1 MISLTLISAEDIR
14 CEWLQ
19 ELRRYA
25 AVPDDSQD
33 ALLRGLLKRAALV
46 VQEYADTSVLA
57 CSLRLDVSGNG
68 DDRIRL
74 YQTVS
79 EVTGVT
85 DGSGVDIPHSVSG
98 REVILGRMSE
108 DVSVTYR
115 TEPLEAERERLAAT
129 VIRYATALY
138 DGQDNAELTKII
150 QEIC

>member
-1 MISLTLISAEDIR
+1 MIRLTLISAEDIR

-19 ELRRYA
+19 ELKRYA

-46 VQEYADTSVLA
+46 IQEYADASVLA
-57 CSLRLDVSGNG
+57 CSFRLDVSGNG

-85 DGSGVDIPHSVSG
+85 DGSGVSVPYSRSG
-98 REVILGRMSE
+98 RDVILGRVSE

-115 TEPLEAERERLAAT
+115 TEPLEAERERLAAS

-138 DGQDNAELTKII
+138 DGQDNAELTKIV